1 MYTKVIQSGDLI
13 EEWTFERSPAPKKN
27 PKPRV
32 KRVFK
37 QERRLDN
44 VKRAANTF
52 RRLVRA
58 NLAKYGPPALM
69 TLTTAENEDIE
80 AGYKHFTAFGKQ
92 LRKNFGNGLVWIGV
106 PEFQKRG
113 AVHFHVL
120 IWGLPPKIPCVL
132 SREFY
137 TDKTGKKHRKHV
149 CLKESGC
156 ERNTRTLAPLWGR
169 GFLDICTTDGNT
181 RLSSYLA
188 KYMSKAMH
196 DKRLVAKRAY
206 SATRNVVRPSHF
218 NTAFQ
223 IRMAYEAVGLTVDN
237 SPMKTREYDTL
248 FLGRCVY
255 KSYQLDQS

>member
-1 MYTKVIQSGDLI
+1 MYTKVIKSGDLI
-13 EEWTFERSPAPKKN
+13 EEWTFERAPAPKKS

-32 KRVFK
+32 KRVFR

-44 VKRAANTF
+44 VKRAANSF
-52 RRLVRA
+52 RRLVRS
-58 NLAKYGPPALM
+58 NLKPGVHPALM

-80 AGYKHFTAFGKQ
+80 EGYKHFTAFGKR
-92 LRKNFGNGLVWIGV
+92 LRKNFGNELVWIAV

-120 IWGLPPKIPCVL
+120 IWGLPSKIPCVL

-149 CLKESGC
+149 CIKGSGC
-156 ERNTRTLAPLWGR
+156 ERDTRTLAPLWAR
-169 GFLDICTTDGNT
+169 GFLDICETDGNT

-196 DKRLVAKRAY
+196 DKRLLSKRAY
-206 SATRNVVRPSHF
+206 SASRNVVRPSPF

-223 IRMAYEAVGLTVDN
+223 IRMAYEANGLTVDN
-237 SPMKTREYDTL
+237 SPFKTREYDTL

-255 KSYQLDQS
+255 KSYLVEQS

>member
-1 MYTKVIQSGDLI
+1 VYTKVIQSGDLV
-13 EEWTFERSPAPKKN
+13 EEWTFERAPAPKKA
-27 PKPRV
+27 PKPRI
-32 KRVFK
+32 KRVFR

-44 VKRAANTF
+44 VKRSANAF

-58 NLAKYGPPALM
+58 NLRPGATPALM
-69 TLTTAENEDIE
+69 TLTTALNEDID
-80 AGYKHFTAFGKQ
+80 AGYKYFTLFGKQ
-92 LRKNFGNGLVWIGV
+92 LRKNFGNELVWVAV

-120 IWGLPPKIPCVL
+120 IWGLPPEIPCVL

-149 CLKESGC
+149 CLKGSGC

-169 GFLDICTTDGNT
+169 GFLDICETDGNT

-196 DKRLVAKRAY
+196 DKRLVGKRAY
-206 SATRNVVRPSHF
+206 SATRNIVRPSSF
-218 NTAFQ
+218 NTPFQ
-223 IRMAYEAVGLTVDN
+223 IRLAYEAISLGVDN
-237 SPMKTREYDTL
+237 SPFKTKEYDTL

-255 KSYQLDQS
+255 KSYLIDQS